1 MNIPDHD
8 HDLHSLIKGLT
19 GNEKSYYKKLSKR
32 HANNN
37 RSLHLQMFDI
47 IEKNQYSDDARL
59 QKSLG
64 VTNASQYS
72 TLKNYLTKDLLD
84 SIVFMKRN
92 DELSIQLGFMVAQL
106 EQLIEKKLL
115 RLAKKHL
122 KRSLDIAVA
131 YDDFDNQ
138 VRLLHLQNRML
149 QFKSYKEYK
158 AESLLLAESM
168 QRLLQL
174 QHTMQQLYFYLEQIQ
189 ILKKITMLRL
199 YEEQADEV
207 LKIKHALEQLRTA
220 AATNKWTLLLYN
232 NALALCEHSLL
243 EFYSCRRSCD
253 EMLKFWKNNPSFAE
267 AYPSHFLNSANT
279 SFYNG
284 FAMQEIDGVTT
295 QLEEYKKLADKEI
308 KNDFFKKQW
317 EIIAF
322 NTHLKIN
329 HKTTQ
334 YDNVA
339 QLVSERGQEILGYAR
354 EVISPAE
361 MLNVMGSI
369 AISYFVTGDTK
380 KADELC
386 IDMKELNH
394 EVKRE
399 DILYMVLLFHP
410 LVLFEGKEF
419 YRMDHAIEAAYHSL
433 YANKKLRPFEKEI
446 LLFMKKLSSS
456 RTKSVFKA
464 TIINFLKKLDEY
476 QNDPVK
482 KLYFLYFNYYGWLES
497 KALGLSYRKY
507 MEEKIASFA

>member
-1 MNIPDHD
+1 MSIPDHD

-37 RSLHLQMFDI
+37 QSLHLQMFDI
-47 IEKNQYSDDARL
+47 IDKNQFSNDAHL

-64 VTNASQYS
+64 VNNASQYS

-92 DELSIQLGFMVAQL
+92 DELTIQLGFMVMQL

-122 KRSLDIAVA
+122 KKALEVAVA
-131 YDDFDNQ
+131 YEDFDYQ
-138 VRLLHLQNRML
+138 IKLLHLQNRML
-149 QFKSYKEYK
+149 QFKSYKDYK
-158 AESLLLAESM
+158 SESMQLAESM

-174 QHTMQQLYFYLEQIQ
+174 QHTKQQLYFYLEQIQ

-207 LKIKHALEQLRTA
+207 LKIKDALGQLRTEA
-220 AATNKWTLLLYN
+220 AKNKWTQLLYN
-232 NALALCEHSLL
+232 NAMALCEHSLL
-243 EFYSCRRSCD
+243 EFYSCRKLCN
-253 EMLKFWKNNPSFAE
+253 EMVEFWKANPGFAE
-267 AYPSHFLNSANT
+267 TYPSHFLNSANT
-279 SFYNG
+279 AFYNG
-284 FAMQEIDGVTT
+284 FALQDLDGVSTYLAEYT
-295 QLEEYKKLADKEI
+295 QLAKTGI
-308 KNDFFKKQW
+308 KNDFFQKQW

-322 NTHLKIN
+322 NTQLKIF
-329 HKTTQ
+329 HKTCQ
-334 YDNVA
+334 YDDVA
-339 QLVSERGQEILGYAR
+339 RLVAENGQEILNYAR
-354 EVISPAE
+354 EVMSPAE
-361 MLNVMGSI
+361 MLNIMGSI
-369 AISYFVTGDTK
+369 AISHLVTGETK
-380 KADELC
+380 KADEMC
-386 IDMKELNH
+386 IDIKELNH

-410 LVLFEGKEF
+410 LVLFERKEF

-464 TIINFLKKLDEY
+464 TIIIFLKKLDEY
-476 QNDPVK
+476 QHDPVK

-497 KALGLSYRKY
+497 KALGVSYRKY
-507 MEEKIASFA
+507 MEEKIASCV